1 MDEDEISYKNLR
13 KIQQMEKNSPV
24 LIELKADFYNELLE
38 YLKKLDKRLEKESS
52 SQKQILIRDEIQNT
66 KKIATNVY
74 EQREKKIL
82 LAAVSK
88 ARGGN
93 PDLKNMLD
101 TEKNLFDS
109 VLGFLLQSR
118 EHFLER
124 KTKKNENVTNSGKT
138 ESKKEKIVE
147 EKRENSNPVLLVT
160 QGIPEFI
167 GTDTKRYNL
176 RKDDVVSMPEN
187 MSEMLLKRNV
197 VQKIK
202 WQ

>member
-24 LIELKADFYNELLE
+24 LTGLKSGFYNELFE
-38 YLKKLDKRLEKESS
+38 YLEKLDKRLEKESS
-52 SQKQILIRDEIQNT
+52 SQKQILLKDEIQNT
-66 KKIATNVY
+66 RKIVANVY

-88 ARGGN
+88 ARSGN

-101 TEKNLFDS
+101 VEKNLFDA
-109 VLGFLLQSR
+109 VLGLLLQSR
-118 EHFLER
+118 EWFLEN
-124 KTKKNENVTNSGKT
+124 KTKKNENVTNSEKT
-138 ESKKEKIVE
+138 ESEKENIVE
-147 EKRENSNPVLLVT
+147 EKQENSNPVLLVT
-160 QGIPEFI
+160 KGIPEFI

-187 MSEMLLKRNV
+187 MSDMLLKRNV
-197 VQKIK
+197 AEKIK

>member
-24 LIELKADFYNELLE
+24 LTGLKSGFYNELFE
-38 YLKKLDKRLEKESS
+38 YLEKLDKRLEKESS
-52 SQKQILIRDEIQNT
+52 SQKQILLKDEIQNT
-66 KKIATNVY
+66 RKIVANVY

-88 ARGGN
+88 ARSGN

-101 TEKNLFDS
+101 VEKNLFDA
-109 VLGFLLQSR
+109 VLGLLLQSR
-118 EHFLER
+118 EWFLEN
-124 KTKKNENVTNSGKT
+124 KTKKNENVTNSEKT
-138 ESKKEKIVE
+138 ESKKENIVE
-147 EKRENSNPVLLVT
+147 EKQENSNPVLLVT
-160 QGIPEFI
+160 KGIPEFI

-187 MSEMLLKRNV
+187 MSDMLLKRNV
-197 VQKIK
+197 AEKIK

>member
-24 LIELKADFYNELLE
+24 LTGLKSGFYNELFE
-38 YLKKLDKRLEKESS
+38 YLEKLDKRLEKESS
-52 SQKQILIRDEIQNT
+52 SQKQILLKDEIQNT
-66 KKIATNVY
+66 RKIVANVY

-88 ARGGN
+88 ARSGN

-101 TEKNLFDS
+101 VEKNLFDA
-109 VLGFLLQSR
+109 VLGLLLQSR
-118 EHFLER
+118 EWFLEN
-124 KTKKNENVTNSGKT
+124 KTKKNENVTNSEKT
-138 ESKKEKIVE
+138 ESKKENIVE
-147 EKRENSNPVLLVT
+147 EKQENSNPVLLVT
-160 QGIPEFI
+160 KGIPEFI

-187 MSEMLLKRNV
+187 MSDMLLKRNV
-197 VQKIK
+197 AEKIK
-202 WQ
+202 W

>member
-24 LIELKADFYNELLE
+24 LTGLKSGFYNELFE
-38 YLKKLDKRLEKESS
+38 YLEKLDKRLEKESS
-52 SQKQILIRDEIQNT
+52 SQKQILLKDEIQNT
-66 KKIATNVY
+66 RKIVANVY

-88 ARGGN
+88 ARSGN

-101 TEKNLFDS
+101 IEKNLFDA
-109 VLGFLLQSR
+109 VLGLLLQSR
-118 EHFLER
+118 EWFLEN
-124 KTKKNENVTNSGKT
+124 KTKKNENVTNSEKT
-138 ESKKEKIVE
+138 ESKKENIVE
-147 EKRENSNPVLLVT
+147 EKQENSNPVLLVT
-160 QGIPEFI
+160 KGIPEFI

-187 MSEMLLKRNV
+187 MSDMLLKRNV
-197 VQKIK
+197 AEKIK
-202 WQ
+202 W